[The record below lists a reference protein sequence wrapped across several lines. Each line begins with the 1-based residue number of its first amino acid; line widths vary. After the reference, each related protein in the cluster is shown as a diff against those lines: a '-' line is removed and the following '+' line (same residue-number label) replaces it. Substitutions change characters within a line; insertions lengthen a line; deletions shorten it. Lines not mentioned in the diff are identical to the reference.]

1 MHIGNLQSGTG
12 QLQEAYEKLQEAWLG
27 TREHWRDRNADV
39 FEEKYLKLIAEE
51 INQALPAI
59 SQMSQTIGRAA
70 RDCEE

>member
-1 MHIGNLQSGTG
+1 MRTGNLQSGTG
-12 QLQEAYEKLQEAWLG
+12 QLQEAYEKLQEAWLR
-27 TREHWRDRNADV
+27 TREYWSDQNAEA
-39 FEEKYLKLIAEE
+39 FEETYLKVIAEE